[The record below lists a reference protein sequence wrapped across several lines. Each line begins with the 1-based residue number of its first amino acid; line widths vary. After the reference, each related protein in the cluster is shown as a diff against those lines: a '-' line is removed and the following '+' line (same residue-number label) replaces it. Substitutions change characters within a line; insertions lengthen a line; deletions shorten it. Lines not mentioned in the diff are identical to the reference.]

1 MARPAGADYRKLMIE
16 LGVEKIKQGLPVK
29 MLEIT
34 KELGIS
40 NALGHFY
47 FNGQSELANAS
58 WRELFLSSVKED
70 FERLDSYGE
79 ATNWEGVDELI
90 YEVFSPE
97 RTAVRQ
103 THLRAIVQSFSDE
116 ELKSIMAT
124 SHQVTRDL
132 WVEILNKFAERGVL
146 KLKMPAEQI
155 ALIFVS
161 APFGI
166 TAIAGEL
173 DEAERKL
180 AADAWRGTVKALTDA
195 AFED

>member
-1 MARPAGADYRKLMIE
+1 MARPAGADYRKLMVE

-47 FNGQSELANAS
+47 FDGQTELANAS

-70 FERLDSYGE
+70 FERLDAYGE

-132 WVEILNKFAERGVL
+132 WVDILNKFAERGVL

-166 TAIAGEL
+166 TAITGEL

>member
-29 MLEIT
+29 ILEIT

-70 FERLDSYGE
+70 FERLDQYGE
-79 ATNWEGVDELI
+79 ATDWEGVAALV

-103 THLRAIVQSFSDE
+103 THLRAIVQSFSDD

-132 WVEILNKFAERGVL
+132 WVEILNKYAERGVL
-146 KLKMPAEQI
+146 KLRIPVDQI
-155 ALIFVS
+155 ALMFVA

-173 DEAERKL
+173 DEDGRKQ
-180 AADAWRGTVKALTDA
+180 AYEAWLGTVRALTDPD
-195 AFED
+195 FGD